1 MIRNN
6 HAREGGCDGDKE
18 AKRGKTGRLVKSDRI
33 YCLHQQI
40 SGQKLPRN
48 AKKLSLKCTTC
59 RSFLQ
64 INLGTAYFTTYGE
77 FK

>member
-40 SGQKLPRN
+40 SDQKLSQNTKRN
-48 AKKLSLKCTTC
+48 
-59 RSFLQ
+59 F
-64 INLGTAYFTTYGE
+64 F
-77 FK
+77 

>member
-33 YCLHQQI
+33 YCLQQYN
-40 SGQKLPRN
+40 SLPTDFWP
-48 AKKLSLKCTTC
+48 KITTEYEKTFLKMYCK
-59 RSFLQ
+59 SD
-64 INLGTAYFTTYGE
+64 G
-77 FK
+77 

>member
-33 YCLHQQI
+33 YCQYQQI

-48 AKKLSLKCTTC
+48 MNNFFFRNVLWVIYM
-59 RSFLQ
+59 Q
-64 INLGTAYFTTYGE
+64 IIFT
-77 FK
+77 FN

>member
-18 AKRGKTGRLVKSDRI
+18 AKTGRLVKSDRI

-40 SGQKLPRN
+40 SGQKLPQNTR
-48 AKKLSLKCTTC
+48 KTFSIMYC
-59 RSFLQ
+59 RSD
-64 INLGTAYFTTYGE
+64 G
-77 FK
+77 